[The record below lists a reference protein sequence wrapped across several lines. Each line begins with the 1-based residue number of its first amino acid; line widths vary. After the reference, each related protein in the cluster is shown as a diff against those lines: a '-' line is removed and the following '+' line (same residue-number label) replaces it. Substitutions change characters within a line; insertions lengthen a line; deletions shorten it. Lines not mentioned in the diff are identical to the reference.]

1 MKQIFIIRHS
11 KASET
16 SPDNTDFGRCLA
28 PYGVDKATR
37 ISAVLSKS
45 IEQVDLMLSSPA
57 CRALETA
64 QIFARTLNYPEAK
77 ILAREK
83 LYHFG
88 GVEYALDII
97 SEVDDSV
104 DTLMI
109 FGHNPTF
116 NALAWHLC
124 PDFRDTMPTSAVV
137 GLDLNIRSWRKINK
151 AKGKLKSYLTKKQLK
166 SK

>member
-1 MKQIFIIRHS
+1 MKELFIIRHS

-37 ISAVLSKS
+37 ISDVLAKN
-45 IEQVDLMLSSPA
+45 IKNVDLMLSSPA

-64 QIFARTLNYPEAK
+64 QIFARTLNYPETN
-77 ILAREK
+77 ILARDK

-88 GVEYALDII
+88 GIENALEII

-104 DTLMI
+104 ESLMI

-124 PDFRDTMPTSAVV
+124 ADFRDAMPTSAVV
-137 GLDLNIRSWRKINK
+137 GLELNIKRWQKINK
-151 AKGKLKSYLTKKQLK
+151 AKGKLIAYLTKKAIK

>member
-1 MKQIFIIRHS
+1 MKTIFIIRHS

-28 PYGVDKATR
+28 PYGVNKATR
-37 ISAVLSKS
+37 ISEVLSRNLKQ
-45 IEQVDLMLSSPA
+45 IDLMLSSPA

-64 QIFARTLNYPEAK
+64 QIFARTLNYPEDK
-77 ILAREK
+77 ILAREN

-88 GVEYALDII
+88 GIENALEII

-104 DTLMI
+104 ESLML

-124 PDFRDTMPTSAVV
+124 EEFRDAMPTSAVV
-137 GLDLNIRSWRKINK
+137 GLELNVKSWQKIQK
-151 AKGKLKSYLTKKQLK
+151 AKGKLIAYLTKKQIK
-166 SK
+166 SN